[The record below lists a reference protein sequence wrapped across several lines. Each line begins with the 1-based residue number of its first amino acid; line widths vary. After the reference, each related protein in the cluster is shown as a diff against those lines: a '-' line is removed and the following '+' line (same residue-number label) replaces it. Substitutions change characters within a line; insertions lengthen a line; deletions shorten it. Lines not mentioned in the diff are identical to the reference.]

1 MSHNGCWF
9 TTALWVLVLDLIVFI
24 IVEWGNGGPDELNLY
39 LWERRN
45 SQGSCVDN
53 WSVGNFDGQKEACIF
68 IGNKRVDV
76 GACQPFFDFFIL
88 AK

>member
-53 WSVGNFDGQKEACIF
+53 
-68 IGNKRVDV
+68 
-76 GACQPFFDFFIL
+76 
-88 AK
+88 